1 MQNMP
6 DRELD
11 ELFKT
16 AADNVQYDFE
26 QAAWQGLQ
34 QKMRGGWWSRR
45 GIYWG
50 SGLLLLLGTISV
62 VLWLNQP
69 KKEAPNGIQQSALT
83 ELSTNYSTQKS
94 PDQLGRLSTDK
105 KEKGEVNNTQNV
117 PTQQG
122 QTQKTQWNNTN
133 TGSITPKI
141 NSNPVVRTPAN
152 VNTPKY
158 VDPTFKNSSKGSN
171 PLQIKKPPITAKSK
185 SQKVVATTPKPG
197 YQYKDVFDPKAN
209 TDKNKKT
216 DERKGEK
223 LGANQMNNSTK
234 DTPKTSSNKNEKVAV
249 FIPPRPMGKLVLI
262 EAKHSYEQRTLLPP
276 IAQKTA
282 VLSANEN
289 QAQTIRPGRKLS
301 LIAQVAPD
309 LSMVDQVAL
318 SDTRLGFGL
327 LVEYEVMKNLS
338 ISTGANYSFKAYQAN
353 AESYT
358 PKDGQWRWPE
368 SPENIDATCNV
379 LEIPLNIRYYF
390 HNQPKHRLFISSGI
404 SSYWM
409 LNETYNY
416 TYSTQTQWNYS
427 WELSNE
433 NQHML
438 SILNLSIGWQKKLS
452 NRFSI
457 QAEPFLKL
465 PLGQVGGGRV
475 NLKTTGIL
483 LGLKYDL
490 F

>member
-1 MQNMP
+1 MKKIMQDMP

-26 QAAWQGLQ
+26 QAAWQDLQ

-50 SGLLLLLGTISV
+50 SGLLLLLGVIFTV
-62 VLWLNQP
+62 FWLNQP
-69 KKEAPNGIQQSALT
+69 KRVSPNGIQQSALSQF
-83 ELSTNYSTQKS
+83 LPDYSTQKY
-94 PDQLGRLSTDK
+94 PTQLGQLPSQTKTDTK
-105 KEKGEVNNTQNV
+105 NI
-117 PTQQG
+117 QG
-122 QTQKTQWNNTN
+122 IPSQKDRTQKIQSNN
-133 TGSITPKI
+133 TGSITPKV
-141 NSNPVVRTPAN
+141 NQTPVVRTPAK
-152 VNTPKY
+152 VNTSKRTGQP
-158 VDPTFKNSSKGSN
+158 FKHSSRNVN
-171 PLQIKKPPITAKSK
+171 PLQIQNQPLTTRSNG
-185 SQKVVATTPKPG
+185 QKVVTTTKKPG
-197 YQYKDVFDPKAN
+197 YHYNDIFNPKVKVTNGQKTDPK
-209 TDKNKKT
+209 
-216 DERKGEK
+216 RGEK
-223 LGANQMNNSTK
+223 LGANQVKNNGK
-234 DTPKTSSNKNEKVAV
+234 PAKNTSSDKDKNVV
-249 FIPPRPMGKLVLI
+249 VLTPPRQMGKVERV
-262 EAKHSYEQRTLLPP
+262 EAKHSYEKQTFLPP
-276 IAQKTA
+276 MAQKTV

-289 QAQTIRPGRKLS
+289 QAQTIRPGRKFS
-301 LIAQVAPD
+301 LIAQVSPD

-327 LVEYEVMKNLS
+327 LVEYEVIKNLS
-338 ISTGANYSFKAYQAN
+338 ISTGANYSFKAYKAN

-358 PKDGQWRWPE
+358 PKNGEWRWPT

-390 HNQPKHRLFISSGI
+390 HNQSKHRLFISSGV

-409 LNETYNY
+409 LNEMYNY
-416 TYSTQTQWNYS
+416 TYSTRTQWNYS
-427 WELSNE
+427 WELNNE

-438 SILNLSIGWQKKLS
+438 SILNLSIGWQKKLN

-465 PLGQVGGGRV
+465 PLGKVGGGQV